1 MSTAATRH
9 QQILSL
15 TTKKAT
21 TQTFE
26 DKVRQYGALFDGT
39 KKDFS
44 EVETIFD
51 NLYHEDF
58 VGTTSNGEELNK
70 ETKKELDKQRLAA
83 GAKITNVTYTRI
95 DYNKALVQFCLESED
110 NHDESGNS
118 NIIINNNNNNDSS
131 SSIHLKF
138 LVTIKD
144 KKIIEAR
151 HIIDARQCS
160 QNSSYNDLL
169 VGRDIII
176 AYCLSDCHS
185 IRRGYQHGEAAIFK
199 GRSKG
204 LLQH

>member
-1 MSTAATRH
+1 MCTITNKAT
-9 QQILSL
+9 
-15 TTKKAT
+15 T

-26 DKVRQYGALFDGT
+26 AKVRQYGALFDGT

-58 VGTTSNGEELNK
+58 VGTTSNGEEFDK

-110 NHDESGNS
+110 NDDDESGNS
-118 NIIINNNNNNDSS
+118 NIIINSSSSS
-131 SSIHLKF
+131 SSILLKF

-169 VGRDIII
+169 VGKDIII

>member
-1 MSTAATRH
+1 MCAT
-9 QQILSL
+9 
-15 TTKKAT
+15 TNKATAT

-83 GAKITNVTYTRI
+83 GAKITNVTYKRI
-95 DYNKALVQFCLESED
+95 DYNKALVEFYLESEGT
-110 NHDESGNS
+110 DESS
-118 NIIINNNNNNDSS
+118 N
-131 SSIHLKF
+131 SSIILKF
-138 LVTIKD
+138 LVTIKN
-144 KKIIEAR
+144 KKIIETR
-151 HIIDARQCS
+151 YISDEPLDTEIEIIT
-160 QNSSYNDLL
+160 
-169 VGRDIII
+169 

-185 IRRGYQHGEAAIFK
+185 IRRGYQQMEAAIFIFK

-204 LLQH
+204 LLQKN